1 MPGRAAGWSGPP
13 GKPAP
18 RRGIP
23 MIETIISDM
32 GQVVLHF
39 NNRLFF
45 RKMTQYTNR
54 SEEEIRAVTHA
65 HIEIVDLFDKG
76 KIRPEEFYQKA
87 KTGLEA
93 EVSYEDFFAAYC
105 DVFAVN
111 PLTLGILKKLKP
123 KYKLILLSNTDIVR
137 FSYIKRKFPEL
148 LIFDGYVLSFDY
160 GLMKP
165 DPRVY
170 IAALEL
176 AGSNPE
182 RAVFIDDIQENIDGA
197 ERVGIKGLL
206 FTPEIDLEKA
216 LRDLG
221 IEP

>member
-1 MPGRAAGWSGPP
+1 
-13 GKPAP
+13 
-18 RRGIP
+18 

>member
-1 MPGRAAGWSGPP
+1 
-13 GKPAP
+13 
-18 RRGIP
+18 
-23 MIETIISDM
+23 MIDTIISDM

-170 IAALEL
+170 TAALEL
-176 AGSNPE
+176 AGSKPE

>member
-1 MPGRAAGWSGPP
+1 
-13 GKPAP
+13 
-18 RRGIP
+18 
-23 MIETIISDM
+23 MIDTIISDM

-216 LRDLG
+216 LGDLG

>member
-1 MPGRAAGWSGPP
+1 MSVKAVDWKGPP
-13 GKPAP
+13 RKPAP
-18 RRGIP
+18 PREIV
-23 MIETIISDM
+23 MIDTVISDM

-45 RKMTQYTNR
+45 RKMTQYTSR

-65 HIEIVDLFDKG
+65 HIEIVDLFDQG

-111 PLTLGILKKLKP
+111 PPILGLLNKLKP
-123 KYKLILLSNTDIVR
+123 KYKLILLSNTDVVR

-148 LIFDGYVLSFDY
+148 MIFDGYVLSFDY

-165 DPRVY
+165 DPHVY
-170 IAALEL
+170 YAALEL
-176 AGSNPE
+176 ACSKPE

>member
-1 MPGRAAGWSGPP
+1 MPGREADWSAPLGKSGPP
-13 GKPAP
+13 
-18 RRGIP
+18 RGLP
-23 MIETIISDM
+23 MIDTIISDM

-45 RKMTQYTNR
+45 RKMTQYTSR

-65 HIEIVDLFDKG
+65 RIELVDLFDKG
-76 KIRPEEFYQKA
+76 MITPEEFYRKA

-111 PLTLGILKKLKP
+111 PPVLEVLKKLKP
-123 KYKLILLSNTDIVR
+123 KYKLILLSNTDVVR

-148 LIFDGYVLSFDY
+148 MIFDGYVLSFDY

-165 DPRVY
+165 DPHVY
-170 IAALEL
+170 FAALEL
-176 AGSNPE
+176 AGSKPE
-182 RAVFIDDIQENIDGA
+182 RAVFIDDIRENVDGA

-206 FTPEIDLEKA
+206 FTPETDLEKA
-216 LRDLG
+216 LSSLG
-221 IEP
+221 IRP

>member
-1 MPGRAAGWSGPP
+1 
-13 GKPAP
+13 
-18 RRGIP
+18 
-23 MIETIISDM
+23 MIDTIISDM

-45 RKMTQYTNR
+45 RKMTQYTRR
-54 SEEEIRAVTHA
+54 SEEEIRAVTHTYL
-65 HIEIVDLFDKG
+65 EIIDLFDTG

-87 KTGLEA
+87 KAGLEA

-111 PLTLGILKKLKP
+111 PPVLKLLKKLKP
-123 KYKLILLSNTDIVR
+123 KYRLILLSNTDVVR
-137 FSYIKRKFPEL
+137 FSYIKTKFPEL
-148 LIFDGYVLSFDY
+148 MIFDGYVLSFDY

-165 DPRVY
+165 DPDVY
-170 IAALEL
+170 YAALEL
-176 AGSNPE
+176 AGSKPE

-206 FTPEIDLEKA
+206 FTPEVDLAKA

>member
-1 MPGRAAGWSGPP
+1 
-13 GKPAP
+13 
-18 RRGIP
+18 
-23 MIETIISDM
+23 MIDTIISDM

-87 KTGLEA
+87 KIGLEA

-111 PLTLGILKKLKP
+111 PLTLEILKKLKP

-170 IAALEL
+170 TAALEL

>member
-1 MPGRAAGWSGPP
+1 
-13 GKPAP
+13 
-18 RRGIP
+18 
-23 MIETIISDM
+23 MIDTIISDM

-45 RKMTQYTNR
+45 RKMTQYTRR
-54 SEEEIRAVTHA
+54 SEEEIRAVTHT
-65 HIEIVDLFDKG
+65 HLEIIDLFDTG

-87 KTGLEA
+87 KAGLEA

-111 PLTLGILKKLKP
+111 PPVLKLLKKLKP
-123 KYKLILLSNTDIVR
+123 KYRLILLSNTDVVR
-137 FSYIKRKFPEL
+137 FSYIKTKFPEL
-148 LIFDGYVLSFDY
+148 MIFDGYVLSFDY

-165 DPRVY
+165 DPDVY
-170 IAALEL
+170 YAALEL
-176 AGSNPE
+176 AGSKPE
-182 RAVFIDDIQENIDGA
+182 RAVFIDDIQENCDGA

-206 FTPEIDLEKA
+206 FTPEVDLEKA

>member
-1 MPGRAAGWSGPP
+1 
-13 GKPAP
+13 
-18 RRGIP
+18 
-23 MIETIISDM
+23 
-32 GQVVLHF
+32 
-39 NNRLFF
+39 
-45 RKMTQYTNR
+45 
-54 SEEEIRAVTHA
+54 
-65 HIEIVDLFDKG
+65 
-76 KIRPEEFYQKA
+76 
-87 KTGLEA
+87 
-93 EVSYEDFFAAYC
+93 
-105 DVFAVN
+105 
-111 PLTLGILKKLKP
+111 
-123 KYKLILLSNTDIVR
+123 
-137 FSYIKRKFPEL
+137 
-148 LIFDGYVLSFDY
+148 
-160 GLMKP
+160 MKP

>member
-1 MPGRAAGWSGPP
+1 
-13 GKPAP
+13 
-18 RRGIP
+18 
-23 MIETIISDM
+23 MIDTIISDM

>member
-1 MPGRAAGWSGPP
+1 
-13 GKPAP
+13 
-18 RRGIP
+18 
-23 MIETIISDM
+23 MIDTIISDM

-148 LIFDGYVLSFDY
+148 LIFDGYVLSFDS